1 MQNNIEQQINS
12 ELEKFKNEVYN
23 GKVEIPSN
31 ILDLFRRGILALAP
45 QSHGILASKLKALY
59 TRKISEITNGEL
71 SDIIKIIVNTPFG
84 KMYKNKLYAEDRK
97 YMTLPSSVQSNFES
111 VLDSHIKF
119 ERFILA
125 YNQHINDFQE
135 KLKAKKATLQALSK
149 GVQGNRLHRVI
160 N

>member
-31 ILDLFRRGILALAP
+31 ILDLFRRGVLSLAP

-84 KMYKNKLYAEDRK
+84 KMYDDDIFAALEKH
-97 YMTLPSSVQSNFES
+97 Q
-111 VLDSHIKF
+111 KF
-119 ERFILA
+119 EKFILS
-125 YNQHINDFQE
+125 YNTHINDFQE
-135 KLKAKKATLQALSK
+135 KLKAKRATLQALSK
-149 GVQGNRLHRVI
+149 GVQGNGLRRVI

>member
-1 MQNNIEQQINS
+1 MDIEQQINS

-31 ILDLFRRGILALAP
+31 ILDLFRRGILSLAP

-84 KMYKNKLYAEDRK
+84 KMYANTFPLQTRDYIPPADIKA
-97 YMTLPSSVQSNFES
+97 NFEEALNKHIAFEKF
-111 VLDSHIKF
+111 VLC
-119 ERFILA
+119 

-135 KLKAKKATLQALSK
+135 KLKAKRATLQALSK
-149 GVQGNRLHRVI
+149 GVHGNGLHRVI